1 MASLKQLALISEP
14 DVDIIWKSKDDDAEA
29 LAETYRL
36 RWRRV
41 GVVTSIFFVCVG
53 LALTTTQSHT
63 LDWPWI
69 LAAGGAYSVSAVIG
83 GRVYRR
89 WSPWG

>member
-1 MASLKQLALISEP
+1 MTSLKQFVLTSEP
-14 DVDIIWKSKDDDAEA
+14 DAGITWKSKDDDAEA

-41 GVVTSIFFVCVG
+41 GVVASIFFVCVG
-53 LALTTTQSHT
+53 LALTTTPSHT

-69 LAAGGAYSVSAVIG
+69 LVAGGAYSVPAVIG
-83 GRVYRR
+83 GRVHRR